1 MPGRK
6 GPRDF
11 DFAVRRTSI
20 RLINKALQQ
29 DICNQNDRTL
39 RSWSRPEI
47 HYPAQHEDTTLRLQI
62 DLRIVNQ
69 QTTIVSPSHVV
80 ITGIPIVDPKKG
92 IATLIKS
99 RESPCKVIRNES
111 PCRVVRTLMPKSIGN
126 TVGIMLL
133 CFEILIMS
141 ECSSPGELCSSCMH
155 GRKRD
160 FKLAVRGPSTRHL
173 PSTRSH
179 STTFGLSLVPKSTAL
194 HSTRTQTLPANVRC
208 LQEPW
213 RLLSGRRTM

>member
-1 MPGRK
+1 MCGQLFLHPATRVS
-6 GPRDF
+6 RL
-11 DFAVRRTSI
+11 RTNPKSMTSES
-20 RLINKALQQ
+20 QPQ
-29 DICNQNDRTL
+29 DIWCQNDRTL

-92 IATLIKS
+92 MAALIKS
-99 RESPCKVIRNES
+99 RESPCRL
-111 PCRVVRTLMPKSIGN
+111 VRTLMRNSIGN

-141 ECSSPGELCSSCMH
+141 ECSSPGELLFFLHAWSKTRLQIS
-155 GRKRD
+155 GART
-160 FKLAVRGPSTRHL
+160 LNQASAVHTIAFYDLWSQSRP
-173 PSTRSH
+173 
-179 STTFGLSLVPKSTAL
+179 
-194 HSTRTQTLPANVRC
+194 
-208 LQEPW
+208 
-213 RLLSGRRTM
+213 